1 MFQKKKK
8 VVEKIKTC
16 ILRSVTFSP
25 KLYPLWGNVE
35 KYGSAKQTTYDNM
48 VWRMRF
54 LSLIT
59 KAAEAHSEYGIRI
72 AIQRQQWLRERNWV
86 LLYT

>member
-1 MFQKKKK
+1 M
-8 VVEKIKTC
+8 
-16 ILRSVTFSP
+16 
-25 KLYPLWGNVE
+25 E

-72 AIQRQQWLRERNWV
+72 AIQRQQWLRERN
-86 LLYT
+86 